1 MQINSAV
8 IFAGGQSS
16 RMGKDKALLPF
27 GAYDTMAEYQ
37 YRKLEKLFPS
47 VYISAKSNKFD
58 FDLKLISDSYAI
70 SSPMVALVSVLEK
83 LDDSAVFVLSVDIPL
98 VDDKII
104 NTLLKRYQEVEQK
117 PDILIAKSD
126 RGIEPL
132 CAIYSQS
139 ILSTAKELL
148 DSDIHRMR
156 ALMEKTHVETISFE
170 DTDKFSNLNTQ
181 QEYEIS
187 IRL

>member
-1 MQINSAV
+1 MQVNSAV
-8 IFAGGQSS
+8 IFAGGQSR

-58 FDLKLISDSYAI
+58 FDLKLISDSYSI
-70 SSPMVALVSVLEK
+70 SSPMVALASVLEK
-83 LDDSAVFVLSVDIPL
+83 LDNSAVFVLSVDMPL
-98 VDDKII
+98 VDDKVID
-104 NTLLKRYQEVEQK
+104 TLLKKYQEVEQK

-126 RGIEPL
+126 KGMEPL

-139 ILSTAKELL
+139 VLSMAKELL
-148 DSDIHRMR
+148 DSGIHRMHT
-156 ALMEKTHVETISFE
+156 LMEKAHVETVFFE
-170 DTDKFSNLNTQ
+170 DADKFSNLNTQ
-181 QEYEIS
+181 QEYEVS